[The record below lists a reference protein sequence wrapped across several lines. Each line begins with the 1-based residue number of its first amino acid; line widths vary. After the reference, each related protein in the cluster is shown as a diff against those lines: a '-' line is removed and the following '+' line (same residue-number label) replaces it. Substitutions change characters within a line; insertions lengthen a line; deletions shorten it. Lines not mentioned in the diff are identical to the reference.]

1 MTVDRLYRHLLQKL
15 INANIDIDAYLQLR
29 KAKGYMSVSEN
40 DHLRDNL
47 FELCREMH
55 AQAPRLQNAISPEE
69 RDVLRLAG
77 ESVAAAALC
86 LMSGHHDC
94 PLYIAVNVEKLER
107 CLTGLTSN
115 IPELTK
121 GECHASDPTAVDIE
135 RLSATSP
142 EPGRGAG
149 GGIAKPAGPAVGHGL
164 SA

>member
-1 MTVDRLYRHLLQKL
+1 MERVKDDRGGTVMTVDRLYRHLLQKL

-47 FELCREMH
+47 FELCREMR

-115 IPELTK
+115 IHKLNKLAPIT
-121 GECHASDPTAVDIE
+121 HA
-135 RLSATSP
+135 
-142 EPGRGAG
+142 
-149 GGIAKPAGPAVGHGL
+149 
-164 SA
+164 

>member
-55 AQAPRLQNAISPEE
+55 AISPEE

-115 IPELTK
+115 IHKLNKLAPIT
-121 GECHASDPTAVDIE
+121 HA
-135 RLSATSP
+135 
-142 EPGRGAG
+142 
-149 GGIAKPAGPAVGHGL
+149 
-164 SA
+164 

>member
-29 KAKGYMSVSEN
+29 K
-40 DHLRDNL
+40 RDNL

-115 IPELTK
+115 IHKLNKLAPIT
-121 GECHASDPTAVDIE
+121 HA
-135 RLSATSP
+135 
-142 EPGRGAG
+142 
-149 GGIAKPAGPAVGHGL
+149 
-164 SA
+164 